1 LAAPVGAPLVQ
12 VRDLDIALPSHSDRA
27 LAVDG
32 VSLTMV
38 RGEVLCIVGESG
50 SGKSVLAS
58 AIAGLLPGDS
68 LRVTRGSLDFDGQD
82 VLGLREPGL
91 RRLRGAR
98 IGYVFQEPMTALN
111 PLLTVGR
118 QVAEALLAHGR
129 SATPEKIA
137 ELLAAMRLPDPQH
150 LGKRYPHELSGGQR
164 QRVAIAIAVACG
176 PELLIADEPT
186 TALDVTTQAEIL
198 RLILE
203 LRAQRGLSVL
213 FITHD
218 FGVVR
223 EIADRIAVMQHGRI
237 VEQGPAAALLA
248 DPRHDY
254 TRRLLAAVPKL
265 QASRPAS
272 PRENPV
278 ILELRGIEKVHA
290 GRRHFLSQ
298 RRKTTQAVQG
308 VDLSLRAGETVALV
322 GESGSGKSTLGQI
335 ITGLLDRDAG
345 GFTLDGSPIHTARDL
360 FTPKWRPEV
369 QMVFQDPQ
377 SSLNPRHSIR
387 RILTEPV
394 LLQGVTRTEAEA
406 RMADLLVRVGL
417 EPSVANRRPHA
428 FSGGQ
433 RQRIGLARA
442 LMLRPRLLV
451 ADEPVSALDVS
462 IQAQVLQLLDELQRE
477 LGLAM
482 LFITH
487 DLRVAS
493 QVADRIAVMQSGR
506 IVEEAATATLL
517 SAPRSAYA
525 RALLAAIPGER
536 AASSPSSPG
545 NTTAPPSRHDAQTR
559 PLKPEFIPESPPVF
573 DTDPIES

>member
-1 LAAPVGAPLVQ
+1 MTRQPPPIERVNAPLVQ
-12 VRDLDIALPSHSDRA
+12 IHALDIALPADADRA
-27 LAVDG
+27 LAVEG
-32 VSLTMV
+32 ASLTIA

-58 AIAGLLPGDS
+58 AIAGLLPGDT
-68 LRVTRGSLDFDGQD
+68 LRVARGSLHFDGQD
-82 VLGLREPGL
+82 VLAMREPAL

-118 QVAEALLAHGR
+118 QVAEALTAHGLP
-129 SATPEKIA
+129 AAPDKIA
-137 ELLAAMRLPDPQH
+137 ELLAAMQLPEPRTLAQ
-150 LGKRYPHELSGGQR
+150 RYPHELSGGQR

-198 RLILE
+198 KLILD

-223 EIADRIAVMQHGRI
+223 DIADRIAVMQHGRI
-237 VEQGPAAALLA
+237 VEQGPAAALLGQ
-248 DPRHDY
+248 PRHDY
-254 TRRLLAAVPKL
+254 TRRLLAAVPRL
-265 QASRPAS
+265 QADRPA
-272 PRENPV
+272 PAQGRPV
-278 ILELRGIEKVHA
+278 VLALDGIEKHYA
-290 GRRHFLSQ
+290 GRRHFLSRQ
-298 RRKTTQAVQG
+298 RKVTQALRG
-308 VDLSLRAGETVALV
+308 VALDLRAGETVALV

-335 ITGLLDRDAG
+335 IVGLLDRNAG
-345 GFTLDGSPIHTARDL
+345 AFSLEGEPIHQARDL
-360 FTPKWRPEV
+360 FTPHWRPAV

-377 SSLNPRHSIR
+377 SSLNPRHTIR

-394 LLQGVTRTEAEA
+394 LLQGVSRADAEA

-442 LMLRPRLLV
+442 LMMRPRLLV

-462 IQAQVLQLLDELQRE
+462 VQAQVLQLLDELQRE

-487 DLRVAS
+487 DLRVAA
-493 QVADRIAVMQSGR
+493 QVADRIAVMQHGR
-506 IVEEAATATLL
+506 IVEEAATAELL
-517 SAPRSAYA
+517 RAPRSDYT

-536 AASSPSSPG
+536 ANALAHDIANKRSSTSASPLPI
-545 NTTAPPSRHDAQTR
+545 PDAST
-559 PLKPEFIPESPPVF
+559 V
-573 DTDPIES
+573 

>member
-1 LAAPVGAPLVQ
+1 MTRQPPPIERVNAPLVQ
-12 VRDLDIALPSHSDRA
+12 IHDLDIALPADADRA
-27 LAVDG
+27 LAVEAA
-32 VSLTMV
+32 SLTIA

-58 AIAGLLPGDS
+58 AIAGLLPGDT
-68 LRVTRGSLDFDGQD
+68 LRVARGSLHFDGQD
-82 VLGLREPGL
+82 VLAMREPAL

-118 QVAEALLAHGR
+118 QIAEALTAHGLP
-129 SATPEKIA
+129 AAPDQIA
-137 ELLAAMRLPDPQH
+137 ELLAAMQLPEPRT
-150 LGKRYPHELSGGQR
+150 LARRYPHELSGGQR

-198 RLILE
+198 KLILD

-223 EIADRIAVMQHGRI
+223 DIADRVAVMQHGRI
-237 VEQGPAAALLA
+237 VEQGPAAALLGQ
-248 DPRHDY
+248 PRHDY
-254 TRRLLAAVPKL
+254 TRRLLAAVPRL
-265 QASRPAS
+265 QADRPA
-272 PRENPV
+272 PAPGRPV
-278 ILELRGIEKVHA
+278 VLALDGIEKHYA
-290 GRRHFLSQ
+290 GRRHVLSRQ
-298 RRKTTQAVQG
+298 RKITHALHG
-308 VDLSLRAGETVALV
+308 VDLNLRAGETVALV

-335 ITGLLDRDAG
+335 IVGLLDRNAG
-345 GFTLDGSPIHTARDL
+345 GFALEGEAIHQARDL
-360 FTPKWRPEV
+360 FSPRWRPAV

-377 SSLNPRHSIR
+377 SSLNPRHTIR

-394 LLQGVTRTEAEA
+394 LLQGVPRAEAEA

-417 EPSVANRRPHA
+417 EPSVADRRPHA

-442 LMLRPRLLV
+442 LMMRPRLLV

-462 IQAQVLQLLDELQRE
+462 VQAQVLQLLDELQRE

-487 DLRVAS
+487 DLRVAA
-493 QVADRIAVMQSGR
+493 QVADRIAVMQHGR
-506 IVEEAATATLL
+506 ILEEAATAALL
-517 SAPRSAYA
+517 RAPRSDYT

-536 AASSPSSPG
+536 AHAHAHGLARPPASTSASSLRIP
-545 NTTAPPSRHDAQTR
+545 DAST
-559 PLKPEFIPESPPVF
+559 V
-573 DTDPIES
+573 

>member
-1 LAAPVGAPLVQ
+1 MTRQPPPINVVNAPLVQ
-12 VRDLDIALPSHSDRA
+12 IRDLDIALPADADRA
-27 LAVDG
+27 LAVEG
-32 VSLTMV
+32 ASLTIA

-58 AIAGLLPGDS
+58 AIAGLLPGDT
-68 LRVTRGSLDFDGQD
+68 LRVTRGSLRFDGQD
-82 VLGLREPGL
+82 MLTMREPGL

-118 QVAEALLAHGR
+118 QIAEALTAHGLPAAPSR
-129 SATPEKIA
+129 IA
-137 ELLAAMRLPDPQH
+137 ELLAAMQLPDPQN
-150 LGKRYPHELSGGQR
+150 LAKRYPHELSGGQR

-198 RLILE
+198 KLILD

-223 EIADRIAVMQHGRI
+223 DIADRIAVMQHGRI
-237 VEQGPAAALLA
+237 VEQGPAAALLGQ
-248 DPRHDY
+248 PRHDY
-254 TRRLLAAVPKL
+254 TRRLLAAVPRL
-265 QASRPAS
+265 QADRPA
-272 PRENPV
+272 PAQGRPV
-278 ILELRGIEKVHA
+278 VLALDGIEKSYA
-290 GRRHFLSQ
+290 GRRHFLSRQ
-298 RRKTTQAVQG
+298 RRITHALRG
-308 VDLSLRAGETVALV
+308 VELTLRAGETVALV

-335 ITGLLDRDAG
+335 IVGLLDRSAG
-345 GFTLDGSPIHTARDL
+345 GFQLEGQAIHKARDL
-360 FTPKWRPEV
+360 FTPHWRPAV

-377 SSLNPRHSIR
+377 SSLNPRHTIR

-394 LLQGVTRTEAEA
+394 LLQGVSRADAET

-442 LMLRPRLLV
+442 LMMRPRLLV

-462 IQAQVLQLLDELQRE
+462 VQAQVLQLLDELQRE

-487 DLRVAS
+487 DLRVAA
-493 QVADRIAVMQSGR
+493 QVADRIAVMQHGR
-506 IVEEAATATLL
+506 IVEEAAAATLL
-517 SAPRSAYA
+517 RAPRSDYT

-536 AASSPSSPG
+536 TNELAQDISNKQPSTSASPLLVPDAS
-545 NTTAPPSRHDAQTR
+545 TA
-559 PLKPEFIPESPPVF
+559 
-573 DTDPIES
+573 

>member
-1 LAAPVGAPLVQ
+1 MTRQPPPIERVNAPLVQ
-12 VRDLDIALPSHSDRA
+12 IHDLDIALPADADRA
-27 LAVDG
+27 FAVEG
-32 VSLTMV
+32 ASLTIA

-58 AIAGLLPGDS
+58 AIAGLLPGDT
-68 LRVTRGSLDFDGQD
+68 LRVARGSLHFDGQD
-82 VLGLREPGL
+82 VLAMREPAL

-118 QVAEALLAHGR
+118 QIAEALTAHGLPG
-129 SATPEKIA
+129 SPDKIA
-137 ELLAAMRLPDPQH
+137 ELLAAMQLPEPRT
-150 LGKRYPHELSGGQR
+150 LARRYPHELSGGQR

-198 RLILE
+198 KLILD

-223 EIADRIAVMQHGRI
+223 DIADRVAVMQHGRI
-237 VEQGPAAALLA
+237 VEQGPAAALLGQ
-248 DPRHDY
+248 PRHDY
-254 TRRLLAAVPKL
+254 TRRLLAAVPRL
-265 QASRPAS
+265 QADRPA
-272 PRENPV
+272 PAQGRPV
-278 ILELRGIEKVHA
+278 VLALDAIEKNYA
-290 GRRHFLSQ
+290 GRRHFLSRQ
-298 RRKTTQAVQG
+298 RKVTHALRG
-308 VDLSLRAGETVALV
+308 VALSLRAGETVALV

-335 ITGLLDRDAG
+335 IVGLLDRDAG
-345 GFTLDGSPIHTARDL
+345 DFALEGEAIHKARDL
-360 FTPKWRPEV
+360 FSPQWRPAV

-377 SSLNPRHSIR
+377 SSLNPRHTIR

-394 LLQGVTRTEAEA
+394 LLQGVSRADAEA

-442 LMLRPRLLV
+442 LMMRPRLLV

-462 IQAQVLQLLDELQRE
+462 VQAQVLQLLDELQRE

-487 DLRVAS
+487 DLRVAA
-493 QVADRIAVMQSGR
+493 QVADRIAVMQHGR
-506 IVEEAATATLL
+506 IVEEAATAELL
-517 SAPRSAYA
+517 RAPQSDYT

-536 AASSPSSPG
+536 ANAFAHDIANKRSSTSASPLPIPDAS
-545 NTTAPPSRHDAQTR
+545 TA
-559 PLKPEFIPESPPVF
+559 
-573 DTDPIES
+573 